1 MGGGKMNQAELEK
14 EIVRRTGL
22 PSSVV
27 SLVFATL
34 KDVISES
41 LVRQQDVVFRGLFRI
56 SSSLREFNSFSTA
69 VGADK
74 PQRKTSYKL
83 VLGISPVRTFREELN
98 RWTSTQ

>member
-1 MGGGKMNQAELEK
+1 MNQADLER
-14 EIVRRTGL
+14 EVVRRTGL
-22 PSSVV
+22 PESVV

-34 KDVISES
+34 KDVMSES

-56 SSSLREFNSFSTA
+56 SSTMREFNSFSTA
-69 VGADK
+69 VGADR

-83 VLGISPVRTFREELN
+83 VLGVSPVRAFREELN